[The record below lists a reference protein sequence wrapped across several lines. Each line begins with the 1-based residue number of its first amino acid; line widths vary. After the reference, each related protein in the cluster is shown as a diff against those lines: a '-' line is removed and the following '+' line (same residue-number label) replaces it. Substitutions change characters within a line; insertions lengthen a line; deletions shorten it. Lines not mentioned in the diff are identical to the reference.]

1 MKRELIE
8 KMLEVYHKEVSLD
21 PRLETVAADWTT
33 MIKLEADRWTDL
45 QQALR
50 LVSFVT
56 RAFNST
62 YLI

>member
-21 PRLETVAADWTT
+21 PRLETVATDWTM

-56 RAFNST
+56 RVST
-62 YLI
+62 